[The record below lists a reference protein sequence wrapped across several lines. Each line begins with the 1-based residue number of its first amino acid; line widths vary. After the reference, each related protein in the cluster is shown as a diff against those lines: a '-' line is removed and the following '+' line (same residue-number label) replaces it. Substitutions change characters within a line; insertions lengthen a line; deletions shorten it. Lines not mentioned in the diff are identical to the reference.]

1 MADAV
6 FIETAARCLAVYS
19 QRDIRRFI
27 LIAVRVVALFVE
39 AGAAGSLLAAGV
51 LAVNKDIAA
60 AAAVVR
66 VVNTGLNIAVQSYH
80 GIRPP
85 LFAWKQHVSSRL
97 FRHDPVLS
105 GASCRDKMRVCLK
118 KENFRHPLVWIK
130 DTILS

>member
-51 LAVNKDIAA
+51 LAVPRGCAA
-60 AAAVVR
+60 AAAVGGVVGSGVR
-66 VVNTGLNIAVQSYH
+66 SAV
-80 GIRPP
+80 R
-85 LFAWKQHVSSRL
+85 A
-97 FRHDPVLS
+97 
-105 GASCRDKMRVCLK
+105 
-118 KENFRHPLVWIK
+118 
-130 DTILS
+130 